1 MLRFILSRLGQSA
14 VVLLVMSVVVY
25 SLIGLMPGDP
35 IDLMIGSNP
44 NLTATDVARLRALY
58 GLDQPLHERYLNW
71 LWAALHGDFGYSRFY
86 LKPVIEVIGGPM
98 WHTTKLMGLAFLFST
113 SIALTVGILA
123 ALNHGKALDRII
135 NLTAFAGISIPVF
148 WLALLMIVVFAVWL
162 RWLPASGM
170 RSIDGDGGF
179 LDSLRYLILP
189 VITLATANAGRLA
202 RYTRSSM
209 IEVMRMDYIRTAR
222 AKGVGRRRVVFRH
235 ALRNAMI
242 PVVTVM
248 AISFGALFSGALVT
262 ETMFAQRGM
271 GKTIYDSILG
281 NDFNMAL
288 MSLLFATLVT
298 LMSNLAAD
306 LCYAWLDPRIV
317 VE

>member
-1 MLRFILSRLGQSA
+1 MLRFILSRLGESA

-44 NLTATDVARLRALY
+44 SLTATDVARLRTLY
-58 GLDQPLHERYLNW
+58 GLDQPLYERYLNW
-71 LWAALHGDFGYSRFY
+71 LFAAVQGDFGYSRFY
-86 LKPVIEVIGGPM
+86 QRPVIDVIGPPL

-113 SIALTVGILA
+113 TIALTVGIAA
-123 ALNHGKALDRII
+123 ALNHGKALDRIV
-135 NLTAFAGISIPVF
+135 NLMAFAGISIPVF
-148 WLALLMIVVFAVWL
+148 WLALLLIVVFAVWL

-170 RSIDGDGGF
+170 QTIDGSGGPF
-179 LDSLRYLILP
+179 DSLRYLILP
-189 VITLATANAGRLA
+189 VITLATAQTGRLA

-222 AKGVGRRRVVFRH
+222 AKGVGQRRLVLRH

-248 AISFGALFSGALVT
+248 AISFGSLFSGALVT

-281 NDFNMAL
+281 NDFNLAL
-288 MSLLFATLVT
+288 MALLFATLVT
-298 LMSNLAAD
+298 SLSNLVAD
-306 LCYAWLDPRIV
+306 LCYAWLDPRIT

>member
-1 MLRFILSRLGQSA
+1 MLRFIISRLGESA
-14 VVLLVMSVVVY
+14 LVLLVMSAVVY

-44 NLTATDVARLRALY
+44 SLTATDVARLRTLY
-58 GLDQPLHERYLNW
+58 GLDQPLYERYLNW
-71 LWAALHGDFGYSRFY
+71 LIAAVQGDFGYSRFY
-86 LKPVIEVIGGPM
+86 QRPVIEVIGPPL

-113 SIALTVGILA
+113 TIALSLGIAA
-123 ALNHGKALDRII
+123 ALSHGKWLDRIV
-135 NLTAFAGISIPVF
+135 NLMAFAGISIPVF
-148 WLALLMIVVFAVWL
+148 WLALLLIVVFAVWL

-170 RSIDGDGGF
+170 QTIDGSGGPFDG
-179 LDSLRYLILP
+179 LRYLILP
-189 VITLATANAGRLA
+189 VITLATAQTGRLA
-202 RYTRSSM
+202 RYMRSSM

-222 AKGVGRRRVVFRH
+222 AKGVGQRRVVLRH

-248 AISFGALFSGALVT
+248 AISFGSLFSGALVT

-281 NDFNMAL
+281 NDFNLAL
-288 MSLLFATLVT
+288 MALLFATLVT
-298 LMSNLAAD
+298 SLSNLVAD
-306 LCYAWLDPRIV
+306 LCYAWLDPRITM
-317 VE
+317 E

>member
-1 MLRFILSRLGQSA
+1 MLRFIISRLGESA
-14 VVLLVMSVVVY
+14 LVLLVMSAVVY

-44 NLTATDVARLRALY
+44 SLTATDVARLRTLY
-58 GLDQPLHERYLNW
+58 GLDQPLYERYLNW
-71 LWAALHGDFGYSRFY
+71 LIAAVQGDFGYSRFY
-86 LKPVIEVIGGPM
+86 QRPVIEVIGPPL

-113 SIALTVGILA
+113 TIALSLGIAA
-123 ALNHGKALDRII
+123 ALSHGKWLDRIV
-135 NLTAFAGISIPVF
+135 NLMAFAGISIPVF
-148 WLALLMIVVFAVWL
+148 WLALLLIVVFAVWL

-170 RSIDGDGGF
+170 QTIDGSGGPFDG
-179 LDSLRYLILP
+179 LRYLILP
-189 VITLATANAGRLA
+189 VITLATAQTGRLA
-202 RYTRSSM
+202 RYMRSSM

-222 AKGVGRRRVVFRH
+222 AKGAGQRRVVLRH

-248 AISFGALFSGALVT
+248 AISFGSLFSGALVT

-281 NDFNMAL
+281 NDFNLAL
-288 MSLLFATLVT
+288 MALLFATLVT
-298 LMSNLAAD
+298 SLSNLVAD
-306 LCYAWLDPRIV
+306 LCYAWLDPRITM
-317 VE
+317 E

>member
-1 MLRFILSRLGQSA
+1 MIRFILSRLGESA

-35 IDLMIGSNP
+35 IDLMIGANP
-44 NLTATDVARLRALY
+44 TLTATDVARLRTLY
-58 GLDQPLHERYLNW
+58 GLDQPLYERYLNW

-86 LKPVIEVIGGPM
+86 MKPVIEVIGGPL
-98 WHTTKLMGLAFLFST
+98 WHTMKLMGLAFLFST
-113 SIALTVGILA
+113 SIALTVGIVA
-123 ALNHGKALDRII
+123 ALTHGRWTDRII
-135 NLTAFAGISIPVF
+135 NLAAFAGISIPVF
-148 WLALLMIVVFAVWL
+148 WLALLLIVIFAVWL

-170 RSIDGDGGF
+170 QTIDGSGGPF
-179 LDSLRYLILP
+179 DSLRYLVLP
-189 VITLATANAGRLA
+189 VITLAAANSGRLA

-209 IEVMRMDYIRTAR
+209 IEVMRMDYIRTAQ
-222 AKGVGRRRVVFRH
+222 AKGVGRTRLVFRH

-271 GKTIYDSILG
+271 GKTIFDSIMG
-281 NDFNMAL
+281 NDFNLAL
-288 MSLLFATLVT
+288 MSLLFATLIT
-298 LMSNLAAD
+298 SLSNLAAD
-306 LCYAWLDPRIV
+306 LCYAWLDPRIS